1 MPNRFVRRLI
11 STAAAAALCGCA
23 VGPDYVRPSTPVA
36 PAYKEQGWNPAQPAD
51 LSPRGDWWGLFS
63 DPALNGLE
71 ARVAVSNQNVAA
83 AEAAYRQA
91 EALVREQR
99 AALLPSID
107 LTGGATRSGGGSGSG
122 GTVVN
127 AGGGTVVTSGGGSKS
142 TYRASVGASW
152 EADVWGRIRRSVESA
167 RGSAQASEAD
177 LAAAT
182 LSAQATLA
190 ADYFDL
196 RQTDLQI
203 ALLQQVTA
211 GYQRAQ
217 QITQNRFN
225 AGIAPHSDLL
235 QAQSQL
241 ASAQADLADL
251 SSSRAAFEHA
261 IAVLV
266 GETPESFSLAADPN
280 WTATAPEIPAGLP
293 STLLQRRPDIAAAE
307 RRAAA
312 ASAQIGVETAAWFP
326 SLTLTGSYGFSAAE
340 LGKLFAASASV
351 WSYGASVAETLFDA
365 GATRARVSGARAAYD
380 QSVAQYRQTVLAA
393 FQDVEDQ
400 LAAQRALAAQQAL
413 RRQAAEA
420 SEQAATMV
428 FNQYKEGQVAYTD
441 VVTAQAAAL
450 TARRTLV
457 QTTAA
462 RQTTA
467 VALIQA
473 LGGGWTA
480 SF

>member
-1 MPNRFVRRLI
+1 
-11 STAAAAALCGCA
+11 
-23 VGPDYVRPSTPVA
+23 
-36 PAYKEQGWNPAQPAD
+36 
-51 LSPRGDWWGLFS
+51 
-63 DPALNGLE
+63 
-71 ARVAVSNQNVAA
+71 
-83 AEAAYRQA
+83 
-91 EALVREQR
+91 
-99 AALLPSID
+99 
-107 LTGGATRSGGGSGSG
+107 
-122 GTVVN
+122 
-127 AGGGTVVTSGGGSKS
+127 
-142 TYRASVGASW
+142 
-152 EADVWGRIRRSVESA
+152 
-167 RGSAQASEAD
+167 
-177 LAAAT
+177 
-182 LSAQATLA
+182 
-190 ADYFDL
+190 
-196 RQTDLQI
+196 
-203 ALLQQVTA
+203 
-211 GYQRAQ
+211 
-217 QITQNRFN
+217 
-225 AGIAPHSDLL
+225 
-235 QAQSQL
+235 
-241 ASAQADLADL
+241 
-251 SSSRAAFEHA
+251 
-261 IAVLV
+261 VLV

-351 WSYGASVAETLFDA
+351 WSYGGSVAQTLFDA
-365 GATRARVSGARAAYD
+365 GATRARVSASRAAYD

-400 LAAQRALAAQQAL
+400 LAAQRALAAEQAL

-428 FNQYKEGQVAYTD
+428 LNQYKEGQVAFTD
-441 VVTAQAAAL
+441 VVTAQATAL

-457 QTTAA
+457 QATAA

-480 SF
+480 PF